1 MGRLHAAA
9 RPRRLDTGLTLTE
22 LMIVLVV
29 VSILA
34 AVALPSYR
42 EYARRSVRAEAQAY
56 MQAVAARQQ
65 QFLVDT
71 RLYAATLADLGI
83 PAPDRVLEAYQFE
96 LQLLAG
102 PPQAWV
108 LTATPTGDQAGE
120 ACGTLSVDQSG
131 ARTAARGNC
140 W

>member
-9 RPRRLDTGLTLTE
+9 HPRRFATGLTLTE

-42 EYARRSVRAEAQAY
+42 EHARRSVRAEAQSY
-56 MQAVAARQQ
+56 MQTVAARQQ

-71 RLYAATLADLGI
+71 RLYATTLVDLGVT
-83 PAPDRVLEAYQFE
+83 ASERVLEAYQFD
-96 LQLLAG
+96 LQLTAG
-102 PPQAWV
+102 PPQTWV
-108 LTATPTGDQAGE
+108 LTATPAGDQVGE
-120 ACGTLSVDQSG
+120 ACGTLSLDQTG